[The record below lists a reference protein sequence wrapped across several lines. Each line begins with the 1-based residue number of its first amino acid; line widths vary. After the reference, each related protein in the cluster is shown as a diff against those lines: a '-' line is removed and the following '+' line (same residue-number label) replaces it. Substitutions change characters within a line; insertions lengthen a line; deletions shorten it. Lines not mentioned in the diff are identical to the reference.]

1 MSLTEEQKRKIE
13 EIIERSLLEKL
24 KRYKPET
31 FSMPFHY
38 RLLGRDRMALYSF
51 IQSLNT
57 TFKEEEIEKI
67 RKVAKEGKAIEV
79 KPFRVDLF
87 LKDKNGSVH
96 LFDLKTAKPNIEEF
110 KNYKR
115 TLLEWVAI
123 YLWKE
128 PSANINSYIAI
139 PYNPY
144 EPEPYQRWTMRGIID
159 IERELK
165 VAEEF
170 WDFLGED
177 GSYEELLN
185 CYERVGIKLRPVLDR
200 YFSKFRS

>member
-38 RLLGRDRMALYSF
+38 RLLGKDRMALYSF
-51 IQSLNT
+51 I
-57 TFKEEEIEKI
+57 
-67 RKVAKEGKAIEV
+67 
-79 KPFRVDLF
+79 
-87 LKDKNGSVH
+87 
-96 LFDLKTAKPNIEEF
+96 
-110 KNYKR
+110 
-115 TLLEWVAI
+115 
-123 YLWKE
+123 
-128 PSANINSYIAI
+128 
-139 PYNPY
+139 
-144 EPEPYQRWTMRGIID
+144 WTMRGVID

-170 WDFLGED
+170 WDLLGGD

-185 CYERVGIKLRPVLDR
+185 CFERVGIKLRPVLDR

>member
-1 MSLTEEQKRKIE
+1 M
-13 EIIERSLLEKL
+13 
-24 KRYKPET
+24 
-31 FSMPFHY
+31 
-38 RLLGRDRMALYSF
+38 
-51 IQSLNT
+51 
-57 TFKEEEIEKI
+57 
-67 RKVAKEGKAIEV
+67 
-79 KPFRVDLF
+79 
-87 LKDKNGSVH
+87 
-96 LFDLKTAKPNIEEF
+96 FDLKTAKPNIGEF

-144 EPEPYQRWTMRGIID
+144 EPEPYQRWTMRGVID

-170 WDFLGED
+170 WDFL
-177 GSYEELLN
+177 
-185 CYERVGIKLRPVLDR
+185 
-200 YFSKFRS
+200 